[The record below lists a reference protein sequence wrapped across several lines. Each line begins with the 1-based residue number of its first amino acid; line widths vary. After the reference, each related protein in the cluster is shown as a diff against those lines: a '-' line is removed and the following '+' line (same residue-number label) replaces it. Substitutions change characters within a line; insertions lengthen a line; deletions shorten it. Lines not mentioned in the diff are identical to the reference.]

1 MNIENAAEGAAAAS
15 CGLISAFCV
24 SPFLS
29 VVDKTVTQKAAAA
42 ETGRAY
48 HLPAQVGR
56 NLWQFVVAPRKAF
69 GPSFWMVCGVYGATY
84 VLPPMRQDIFYP
96 QCAADHAPS
105 ILHRTLGVTSAAYH
119 QIELIWMR
127 SFVRVSGIRCEGGG
141 GGGGA
146 GKQNY

>member
-1 MNIENAAEGAAAAS
+1 MNIENAAEGAAAAA

-105 ILHRTLGVTSAAYH
+105 NLTPSTRRDLSCVSTDRTHLDAIVRACLGHS
-119 QIELIWMR
+119 
-127 SFVRVSGIRCEGGG
+127 GGG
-141 GGGGA
+141 WWWW
-146 GKQNY
+146 